1 MSDSNGISLSWDF
14 QFTNSAVCWQTVCHW
29 VTPFRASHRGCK
41 RTHIRK
47 LRWIQN
53 KIDEECR
60 WPGTLEHAQSFF
72 HLRGAKKST
81 VEDACRGRLIRS
93 FGISSFRGTIQL
105 QLTGGLGNPNR
116 RRWQEVLTAT
126 KEMNDP
132 VIIYCCTIRTCQQT
146 AVRSAHT
153 AHLPSSVIVSPCV
166 LASCCNPVFRLVS

>member
-81 VEDACRGRLIRS
+81 VGDACRGRLIRS

-166 LASCCNPVFRLVS
+166 LASCCNPVLRLVS